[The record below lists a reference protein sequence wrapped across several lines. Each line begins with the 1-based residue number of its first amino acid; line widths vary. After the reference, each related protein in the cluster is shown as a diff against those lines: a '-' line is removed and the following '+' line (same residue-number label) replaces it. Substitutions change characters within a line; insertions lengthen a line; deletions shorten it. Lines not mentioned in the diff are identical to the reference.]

1 MDDQDIVDRF
11 WARSE
16 SAIGAVS
23 EKYSRYLR
31 SIASNI
37 LGNANDVDEVI
48 NDTYHRLWTA
58 IPPNR
63 PENLRAYSG
72 RITRNLALDR
82 VDAQKAGKRGG
93 GQYPLIIAELEEC
106 VVDRQDFVDDLAD
119 SESITTA
126 LNSFLSRLSAEKRRI
141 FIRRYWRA
149 SSIEEIAASF
159 GMSVG
164 KVKTIL
170 FRTRKNLRKHL
181 ESEGI
186 YL

>member
-1 MDDQDIVDRF
+1 VNDQDIVDRF

-16 SAIGAVS
+16 SAISAVS
-23 EKYSRYLR
+23 EKYSQYLR
-31 SIASNI
+31 CIASNI
-37 LGNANDVDEVI
+37 LGNADDVDEVI

-63 PENLRAYSG
+63 PENLRAFSG
-72 RITRNLALDR
+72 RITRNLSLDR
-82 VDAQKAGKRGG
+82 VDTQKAEKRGG
-93 GQYPLIIAELEEC
+93 GHYPLILAELEEC
-106 VVDRQDFVDDLAD
+106 VGDKKDFVDDLAD

-126 LNSFLSRLSAEKRRI
+126 LNLFLSQLSAEKRRV
-141 FIRRYWRA
+141 FVRRYWRA
-149 SSIEEIAASF
+149 ASIDEIAEDF

-170 FRTRKNLRKHL
+170 FRTRKDLRKYL

-186 YL
+186 HL